1 MAWNHLFPSGLWQ
14 REIFPISKSNCG
26 CPFLFYALLSIF
38 SHDIWNKTLPRR
50 ESINFCISWLF
61 KLFSELVSSF
71 FIFLNIL
78 IIAKVEAISL
88 PKIIYCQEAARP
100 RQKNQRFIY
109 VNQRS
114 RQGGDV
120 IFCHYFVILCHLWP
134 SYYFRKHINAFA
146 APLLSEYLPDTL
158 NKFPEIESTQFK
170 ETRNLW
176 KSLLRAKNE
185 LYESNRTKWD
195 GLCLCLIWEN
205 V

>member
-1 MAWNHLFPSGLWQ
+1 MAK
-14 REIFPISKSNCG
+14 KS
-26 CPFLFYALLSIF
+26 
-38 SHDIWNKTLPRR
+38 IWNKTLPRR
-50 ESINFCISWLF
+50 ESLNFFISWLF

-134 SYYFRKHINAFA
+134 SLHIRRHINVFA
-146 APLLSEYLPDTL
+146 VPLFSEYVPDTL
-158 NKFPEIESTQFK
+158 NKFPEIEIMQVK
-170 ETRNLW
+170 EIRNAW
-176 KSLLRAKNE
+176 KSPQRAA
-185 LYESNRTKWD
+185 D
-195 GLCLCLIWEN
+195 
-205 V
+205 